1 MDNSD
6 FESDFEDYY
15 GDALNDEEEE
25 QNYTM
30 GRTSYYSGQ
39 DIVNTV
45 IGTLIQ
51 DGNKHEVSLHVGGEL
66 IDMEDL
72 SIIIRTT
79 TVLQ

>member
-1 MDNSD
+1 MSD
-6 FESDFEDYY
+6 FEGDFADYY

-25 QNYTM
+25 LDYTM
-30 GRTSYYSGQ
+30 GRTSYYNGQ
-39 DIVNTV
+39 DIVNNV
-45 IGTLIQ
+45 IGTLVQ
-51 DGNKHEVSLHVGGEL
+51 DGNKHEVSLYVGGEL